1 VDSFTA
7 ALSRLDPAS
16 RALLDLSLR
25 RGMRPEEIGELLGTD
40 PESVIVAREGAL
52 EQLAS
57 ELGMEDVSELD
68 DVRARLAELP
78 AAAWTGTAAHETPA
92 EPQTASIKAAGAESA
107 EREPAD
113 PEPATVAAADREPET
128 RQPAERKPAARE
140 RRSRLPILLSLLA
153 VAAIVLVV
161 VLASSGGDE
170 DTTASSSPQSSTPSQ
185 EPKPQKPKPG
195 KPATPAAPKPG
206 PEVALTPLGSAGGDA
221 TGTASLTEGGKRL
234 QIKASGLR
242 DGDYQVWLYDS
253 VIDTV
258 SLTKVKGTSLDLDL
272 KLPRNASHY
281 RYVDIS
287 LEPADGNPNHSGNS
301 VLRVPLAK
309 LSP

>member
-25 RGMRPEEIGELLGTD
+25 RGMRPEEIGDLLGTD

-78 AAAWTGTAAHETPA
+78 AAAWTGQQSETAAITAA
-92 EPQTASIKAAGAESA
+92 EPEPLPEPEAV
-107 EREPAD
+107 REPEPTRD
-113 PEPATVAAADREPET
+113 PEPS
-128 RQPAERKPAARE
+128 RK
-140 RRSRLPILLSLLA
+140 SRLPLLLA
-153 VAAIVLVV
+153 LLALAAIVLVV

-170 DTTASSSPQSSTPSQ
+170 KTASNPPPTTK
-185 EPKPQKPKPG
+185 PKTSKPKPS
-195 KPATPAAPKPG
+195 KPKATQAPEPAPG
-206 PEVALTPLGSAGGDA
+206 PTVKLTPLSDAHGA
-221 TGTASLTEGGKRL
+221 TGTAALTQGGKRL
-234 QIKASGLR
+234 SIKASGLR
-242 DGDYQVWLYDS
+242 SGSYQVWLYDS
-253 VIDTV
+253 VIETK
-258 SLTKVKGTSLDLDL
+258 SLTKVNGTKLDLDL
-272 KLPRNASHY
+272 KLPGDASHY

-287 LEPADGNPNHSGNS
+287 LEPPDGNPNHSGES
-301 VLRVPLAK
+301 VLRAPLSK
-309 LSP
+309 LSR

>member
-25 RGMRPEEIGELLGTD
+25 RGMRPEEIGDLLGTD

-57 ELGMEDVSELD
+57 ELGMDDVSQLD

-78 AAAWTGTAAHETPA
+78 AAAWTGQQSETAA
-92 EPQTASIKAAGAESA
+92 IKAAE
-107 EREPAD
+107 
-113 PEPATVAAADREPET
+113 PEPQVAREPEP
-128 RQPAERKPAARE
+128 RRK
-140 RRSRLPILLSLLA
+140 SRLPLLLALLA

-170 DTTASSSPQSSTPSQ
+170 DTNSNPTAQTK
-185 EPKPQKPKPG
+185 PKPNKPKPG
-195 KPATPAAPKPG
+195 KSKPSKPAAPRPRPMVK
-206 PEVALTPLGSAGGDA
+206 LTPLSDAGGA
-221 TGTASLTEGGKRL
+221 TGTAALTDGGKRL
-234 QIKASGLR
+234 TVKVNGLR
-242 DGDYQVWLYDS
+242 RGAYQVWLYDS

-258 SLTKVKGTSLDLDL
+258 SLTKVSGTKLDLDL
-272 KLPRNASHY
+272 KLPRNASHF

-287 LEPADGNPNHSGNS
+287 REPPDGNPNHSGQS

-309 LSP
+309 LSS

>member
-57 ELGMEDVSELD
+57 ELGMDDVSELD

-78 AAAWTGTAAHETPA
+78 AAAWTGEAMARAAEREPETPA
-92 EPQTASIKAAGAESA
+92 VEAAGPESA
-107 EREPAD
+107 ERGPEERTAKAEPA
-113 PEPATVAAADREPET
+113 VAARGPAADRK
-128 RQPAERKPAARE
+128 PAERE
-140 RRSRLPILLSLLA
+140 RKSRLPLLLALLA

-170 DTTASSSPQSSTPSQ
+170 DTTAASSQPSNTQ
-185 EPKPQKPKPG
+185 AQKPKPHKS
-195 KPATPAAPKPG
+195 KPAKPAAPKPG
-206 PEVALTPLGSAGGDA
+206 PTVKLTPLSDARGATGSAA
-221 TGTASLTEGGKRL
+221 LTQGGKRL
-234 QIKASGLR
+234 AIKVSGLPPAS
-242 DGDYQVWLYDS
+242 YQVWLYDS

-258 SLTKVKGTSLDLDL
+258 SLTKVKGAEFDLDL
-272 KLPRNASHY
+272 KLPRNASHF

-287 LEPADGNPNHSGNS
+287 REPADGNPNHSGES

-309 LSP
+309 LSR

>member
-57 ELGMEDVSELD
+57 ELGMEDVSQLD

-78 AAAWTGTAAHETPA
+78 AAAWTG
-92 EPQTASIKAAGAESA
+92 Q
-107 EREPAD
+107 
-113 PEPATVAAADREPET
+113 AAARETVEEPET
-128 RQPAERKPAARE
+128 AAVKAAEPEPERPRRAEPKRK
-140 RRSRLPILLSLLA
+140 SRLPLLLA
-153 VAAIVLVV
+153 LLAIAAIVLVV

-170 DTTASSSPQSSTPSQ
+170 DTSASNPPA
-185 EPKPQKPKPG
+185 QKPKPEKPKQG
-195 KPATPAAPKPG
+195 KAQPTTPAQPKPG
-206 PEVALTPLGSAGGDA
+206 PTVELTPLSDAHGA
-221 TGTASLTEGGKRL
+221 TGTAALTEGGKRL
-234 QIKASGLR
+234 TIKVSGLR
-242 DGDYQVWLYDS
+242 QGSYQVWLYDD
-253 VIDTV
+253 VIDAA
-258 SLTKVKGTSLDLDL
+258 SLTKASGTKLDLDL
-272 KLPRNASHY
+272 DLPRNASHY
-281 RYVDIS
+281 HYVDIS
-287 LEPADGNPNHSGNS
+287 LEPPDGNPNHSGQS

-309 LSP
+309 LSSG